1 MSVTFSDVYEKLC
14 ERYPDPGERG
24 RQFERLIADVLRTDR
39 TFEQRF
45 SQVWLWRDWPGRTS
59 GDIGV
64 DIVAE
69 RADGGY
75 AAIQCK
81 CYDPEHTI
89 AKGELD
95 SFLANTQQ
103 NYVERIVFTTTPKWS
118 NNAVHMLEWQ
128 QPPVQRYDCFGLVDG
143 STVDW
148 SPFIADEDAP
158 LRATQRKELRPH
170 QVVAHDAVVEGL
182 QSHDRG
188 KLIMACGTGKTLTSL
203 RIAETIAGANGRV
216 LVCAPSISLL
226 AQVLREWTAEAK
238 HPGQAFVVCSDV
250 QVGKRTATKADADAA
265 AAYDLIIPPTTSAER
280 LAAAAAAPAVGQT
293 VVFSTYQSL
302 PVIQKAQELGL
313 PEFDFAICD
322 EAHRTTGVTRAGEDP
337 SHFVLIHNATS
348 IRARKRLYM
357 TATPRI
363 YLAGSKSRAQKA
375 GADYYSMDDEANYGP
390 ELHRLTFHEAVEQD
404 LLADYKVLVLAVNQA
419 KVARRFEVMLDD
431 PDVKLDDAAKIVGCL
446 NGLAKTPGPESDGSF
461 GPDDEPMR
469 RAVAFAN
476 TIKASKAVT
485 QLIEQAQQDDTVGL
499 ADRLRVEASHVDG
512 TDGVLTRSERLNWL
526 GGETPGQCRV
536 LSNARCLTE
545 GIDVPAL
552 DAVLFLQP
560 RKSQID
566 VVQAVGRIMRKVEGK
581 RFGYVILPIVIPPDQ
596 EPETAL
602 ARNAAYIHV
611 WEVLQALRSHD
622 ERFDAHV
629 NQIDLK
635 KKRDDVIK
643 VIGVGFE
650 GGDQDEEG
658 DQTIGVT
665 DLDTPYVQPTLDFEP
680 WADAIYARIV
690 ENVGDRRYWD
700 RWARSVTRIA
710 ATHEDRIQALIDS
723 PSAGVRAEFRVF
735 ANALRENLNDSISD
749 ARAVSMLSQHM
760 ITRPVFEALFGGRSF
775 TQHNP
780 VSQVMQRMV
789 DTLEGRGLEAE
800 TEQLQEFYA
809 SVRRRIEGIDTTAG
823 RQQVI
828 RDLYENFFQLAFP
841 KDARALGVVYTPVE
855 IVDFII
861 RSVEDLLR
869 REFNASL
876 SDVGV
881 HVIDPFTGTGTF
893 ITRLLETGFIQSH
906 DLARKF
912 TEELHAN
919 EFLLLAYYIAAVN
932 IETTYEALVSSPSP
946 SSQSIPDQVPDLDD
960 MRDGIDYQPFEGIVL
975 TDTFQL
981 SEDNNLLA
989 LDVFPRNS
997 HRAERQLKLH
1007 DIRVIIG
1014 NPPWSVGQGSQND
1027 YNPRRSYPT
1036 LDSAIE
1042 TTYASAS
1049 DAGLKRNL
1057 YDSYSRA
1064 IRWASNRI
1072 LPSEGGGIIG
1082 FVTNGGF
1089 IDSKSFDGFRK
1100 TIVSDFHEIYCYNLR
1115 GGSRSHTKGEGGN
1128 VFGARVSPAI
1138 LILVK
1143 RPEPVTRQSRV
1154 NYHTMEDDLSTEQKL
1169 ATLDSIRLNDIKWDT
1184 ITPDQHG
1191 DWINQRNPQFLRLR
1205 SLAHIGSDSHD
1216 VAPFF
1221 EAFSYGLVSNRDAW
1235 VFNSSATLL
1244 RDRLQHTV
1252 REFNAQ
1258 CEAFVGQA
1266 FLGTAKDRLK
1276 AAQDFISRDTTRF
1289 SWDSATERR
1298 LASGR
1303 PITIRDDGYRVASY
1317 RPFFRQ
1323 HVYMDRAINARVGSL
1338 PQIFPGH
1345 DYDNVGIFVTSRSI
1359 GGLPGVLATDAI
1371 PALHFAG
1378 TDGRLFPRFS
1388 YHARPEAHQQGEFFG
1403 GAETG
1408 KLKRIDNIKPDTL
1421 RDFRARYGIDVTSD
1435 QVFAYIYALL
1445 HLPEYHRR
1453 YSIDLAKLMP
1463 RIPVVSDVESFH
1475 KFAESGQR
1483 LLDLHLNYETATE
1496 FPLGEERSL
1505 GYGQMGQE
1513 VYRVEK
1519 MRFSGVRGSTD
1530 RSTLIYNDHIT
1541 LRGIPDETHD
1551 YVIGPRSALAWVIDR
1566 YQVRT
1571 DDPSGIVNDPNEWAT
1586 EHGNPRYILDLVK
1599 RIVTVSLET
1608 VRIVRNLPPLDEAP

>member
-419 KVARRFEVMLDD
+419 RVARRFEVMLDD

-446 NGLAKTPGPESDGSF
+446 NGLAKTPGPESDDSF

-485 QLIEQAQQDDTVGL
+485 GLIEQAQLDDRVGL

-566 VVQAVGRIMRKVEGK
+566 VVQAVGRIMRKTDEK
-581 RFGYVILPIVIPPDQ
+581 KFGYVILPIVIPPD
-596 EPETAL
+596 ENPETAL
-602 ARNAAYIHV
+602 AKNAAYVHV

-629 NQIDLK
+629 NQIDLR
-635 KKRDDVIK
+635 KKRDEVIK

-650 GGDQDEEG
+650 GDDQDQED

-665 DLDTPYVQPTLDFEP
+665 DLDTPFVQQSLDFEP

-700 RWARSVTRIA
+700 RWAKSVTGIA
-710 ATHEDRIQALIDS
+710 ETHETRIKALIESPDS
-723 PSAGVRAEFRVF
+723 GVRAEFGSF
-735 ANALRENLNDSISD
+735 ADALRENLNDSITD
-749 ARAVSMLSQHM
+749 ADAVTMLSQHM
-760 ITRPVFEALFGGRSF
+760 ITRPVFEALFASHAF

-789 DTLEGRGLEAE
+789 ETMEGRGLEAE
-800 TEQLQEFYA
+800 TADLQEFYA
-809 SVRRRIEGIDTTAG
+809 SVRRRIAGIDTTAG

-828 RDLYENFFQLAFP
+828 RDLYESFFRLAFP
-841 KDARALGVVYTPVE
+841 KDARALGIVYTPVE
-855 IVDFII
+855 VVDFII
-861 RSVEDLLR
+861 RSVEILLK
-869 REFNASL
+869 RELDASL
-876 SDVGV
+876 SDEDV
-881 HVIDPFTGTGTF
+881 HIIDPFVGTGTF
-893 ITRLLETGFIQSH
+893 LTRLLESGYIQPH
-906 DLARKF
+906 DMARKYNK
-912 TEELHAN
+912 ELHAN

-932 IETTYEALVSSPSP
+932 IETTFESLLAEAPVATARA
-946 SSQSIPDQVPDLDD
+946 DD
-960 MRDGIDYQPFEGIVL
+960 AYQPFPGIVF

-981 SEDNNLLA
+981 QEIDNRLP

-997 HRAERQLKLH
+997 ERARRQLGLR
-1007 DIRVIIG
+1007 DIRVLIG
-1014 NPPWSVGQGSQND
+1014 NPPWSIGQRSQND
-1027 YNPRRSYPT
+1027 NNPRQPYPT
-1036 LDSAIE
+1036 LDDAIE
-1042 TTYASAS
+1042 QTYATSS
-1049 DAGLKRNL
+1049 NAGLKRSL
-1057 YDSYSRA
+1057 YDSYVRA
-1064 IRWASNRI
+1064 IRWASNRVRT
-1072 LPSEGGGIIG
+1072 SEKGGVVG
-1082 FVTNGGF
+1082 FITNGSF
-1089 IDSKSFDGFRK
+1089 IDSTSFDGFRK
-1100 TIVSDFHEIYCYNLR
+1100 TLTSEFHSVYCYNLR
-1115 GGSRSHTKGEGGN
+1115 GNTRGSGDWVRREGGKVFGQGSRAT
-1128 VFGARVSPAI
+1128 VAV
-1138 LILVK
+1138 LLLVK
-1143 RPEPVTRQSRV
+1143 RPGPVTEPSTIRYHDIGDYLSR
-1154 NYHTMEDDLSTEQKL
+1154 EQKL
-1169 ATLDSIRLNDIKWDT
+1169 SLVKEASLDNLEWT
-1184 ITPDQHG
+1184 EITPDDHG
-1191 DWINQRNPQFLRLR
+1191 DWINQRDPRYPKLPPLVALR
-1205 SLAHIGSDSHD
+1205 DD
-1216 VAPFF
+1216 PVTPVF
-1221 EAFSYGLVSNRDAW
+1221 ETASRGLLTSRDAW
-1235 VFNSSATLL
+1235 AFNSSMP
-1244 RDRLQHTV
+1244 RLQDQMAGATEV
-1252 REFNAQ
+1252 FNHQ
-1258 CEAFVGQA
+1258 CEDFRSHQIS
-1266 FLGTAKDRLK
+1266 GTATQRL
-1276 AAQDFISRDTTRF
+1276 AAARAFIERDDTRF
-1289 SWDSATERR
+1289 SWDRSTEHR
-1298 LASGR
+1298 LARGLSIEINAEGFR
-1303 PITIRDDGYRVASY
+1303 TATY

-1323 HVYMDRAINARVGSL
+1323 NVYMDKALNAEVYGMPRM
-1338 PQIFPGH
+1338 FPYGA
-1345 DYDNVGIFVTSRSI
+1345 DTVVGIYVSNKAISGTVSA
-1359 GGLPGVLATDAI
+1359 LATSYIPDYSMVGGEGRFYPRRYVYDAE
-1371 PALHFAG
+1371 PLG
-1378 TDGRLFPRFS
+1378 GPQGRLLDG
-1388 YHARPEAHQQGEFFG
+1388 ARGTEG
-1403 GAETG
+1403 
-1408 KLKRIDNIKPDTL
+1408 LWRDNIAPAALADY
-1421 RDFRARYGIDVTSD
+1421 RVRYGMDVTSD
-1435 QVFAYIYALL
+1435 HVFAYVYGILHSPDYHQRYATDLSKLL
-1445 HLPEYHRR
+1445 
-1453 YSIDLAKLMP
+1453 P
-1463 RIPVVSDVESFH
+1463 RIPSVANARLFH
-1475 KFAESGQR
+1475 SFAESGQQ
-1483 LLDLHLNYETATE
+1483 LLDLHLAYEDAE
-1496 FPLGEERSL
+1496 PFDLFEERRLDLDLSDTDT
-1505 GYGQMGQE
+1505 
-1513 VYRVEK
+1513 YRVHK
-1519 MRFSGVRGSTD
+1519 MRFGGNRKNPD
-1530 RSTLIYNDHIT
+1530 PSTLIYNDNIT
-1541 LRGIPDETHD
+1541 LRGIPHATYD
-1551 YVIGPRSALAWVIDR
+1551 YVVGSRSALEWLVER
-1566 YQVRT
+1566 YQVKSDRA
-1571 DDPSGIVNDPNEWAT
+1571 SGIVNDPNDWSI